1 MEQAP
6 TVDARCHS
14 EPQAR
19 NLATTHRRYVLDS
32 ILLVI
37 SLLIALSARVRG
49 RDARHIAWRAQ
60 RDARGRRLHFAD
72 RARLR
77 AIAPVPGLQRSA

>member
-37 SLLIALSARVRG
+37 SLLIALSARMRG
-49 RDARHIAWRAQ
+49 RDARHIACAQ
-60 RDARGRRLHFAD
+60 RDPRGRCHHFAG

-77 AIAPVPGLQRSA
+77 ATAPVPGLQRSA